1 MKRRL
6 SSLVTYASLV
16 VALWSSGLAAQQGAP
31 SASDPAAH
39 ADPAATERAADK
51 AGQAATQADHAADK
65 ATQAV
70 AAMAVERDE
79 PALQADFL
87 EHLVDQTL
95 ALFDVRS
102 SENTFVHFGIAA
114 LFLVISLLARK
125 LTTSW
130 VFGVLRKFA
139 ARTQTTLD
147 DKLFPALEAPV
158 ATFIALVGIF
168 AALAVLKLP
177 PATDVALGYGST
189 VSFSLVVFWG
199 LLRAFGA
206 VLDHAQEV
214 ALRRNMSVAAF
225 MPWIK
230 KTLVTLFVV
239 VGVLMVVQSLGFDVK
254 ALLAG
259 LGIGGLAFA
268 LAAQDTLAN
277 VFGSI
282 VVAID
287 QPFKIGEF
295 VDIGGNAGTV
305 EDIGLRST
313 KLRRADKALIVVPNK
328 TVAAEPILNLSRFTG
343 RRADQVL
350 NLTYDTSP
358 EQMQG
363 LVEEIRALLKSEAY
377 VDPSSVLVFFRDLNA
392 SSLDIWVAYNTRDG
406 DFARHMELRQRMNL
420 EFMRR
425 VAARGLSFA
434 FPTQTVQLEGEIARK
449 LAERGSSPV
458 GTAPSPANQRPQ
470 D

>member
-1 MKRRL
+1 MRRRVL
-6 SSLVTYASLV
+6 SLFTCMLLAWVSWLP
-16 VALWSSGLAAQQGAP
+16 VALAEPAAAAPAAESAANKAEPAAAKAEEAAQNATKAVGAL
-31 SASDPAAH
+31 AVQ
-39 ADPAATERAADK
+39 RAR
-51 AGQAATQADHAADK
+51 GPEQ
-65 ATQAV
+65 
-70 AAMAVERDE
+70 
-79 PALQADFL
+79 PGFL
-87 EHLVDQTL
+87 EHLVDQVL
-95 ALFDVRS
+95 ELFDVRS
-102 SENTFVHFGIAA
+102 SGNTVVHFAIAC
-114 LFLVISLLARK
+114 LFLVLSLLARRI
-125 LTTSW
+125 TTGW
-130 VFGVLRKFA
+130 VFAVLKRFA

-158 ATFIALVGIF
+158 STFIALLGIF
-168 AALAVLKLP
+168 AALAVLKLS
-177 PATDVALGYGST
+177 ATSDIALGYGRT
-189 VSFSLVVFWG
+189 VAFSLVVFWG

-214 ALRRNMSVAAF
+214 AVERGMGVSAF

-230 KTLVTLFVV
+230 KTLISVFVV
-239 VGVLMVVQSLGFDVK
+239 VGLLMVVQSLGYDVK

-295 VDIGGNAGTV
+295 VDIGGKAGTV

-328 TVAAEPILNLSRFTG
+328 TVASESILNLSRFTG
-343 RRADQVL
+343 RRAEQVL
-350 NLTYDTSP
+350 TLTYDAKP
-358 EQMQG
+358 EQLQA
-363 LVEEIRALLKSEAY
+363 LVEEIRTLLQSEPY
-377 VDPSSVLVFFRDLNA
+377 IDPTSVLVYFRDLNT
-392 SSLDIWVAYNTRDG
+392 SSLDIWVVYNTKDG
-406 DFARHMELRQRMNL
+406 NFAKHMDLRQRMNL

-434 FPTQTVQLEGEIARK
+434 FPTQTVQLDGEVARK
-449 LAERGSSPV
+449 LAERNAS
-458 GTAPSPANQRPQ
+458 APAPAADQPRS
-470 D
+470 